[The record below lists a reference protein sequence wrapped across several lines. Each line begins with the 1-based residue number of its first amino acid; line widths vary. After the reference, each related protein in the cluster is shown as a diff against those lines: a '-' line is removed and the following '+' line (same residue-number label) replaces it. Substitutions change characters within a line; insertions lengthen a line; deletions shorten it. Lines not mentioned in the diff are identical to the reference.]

1 MKSQTLVC
9 FAVKEEAA
17 EFRKLLRDLPFANIL
32 VTGMGK
38 RNSEAAFR
46 KKLEMLQPKLVLTCG
61 FAGALNPRF
70 KIGDVV
76 FFTNDSVLEK
86 LLSDSGAV
94 AAKFFCATRVATTVS
109 EKKKLRRETN
119 ADAVEMESEIIH
131 TICGERGVP
140 CATVRVISDE
150 ANEDLPLDFNALMT
164 SDQKISFTKLAFAL
178 MKSPQTIPS
187 LIQLQKK
194 TQLAAK
200 RLAEVLKKLLRSR

>member
-17 EFRKLLRDLPFANIL
+17 ELRKFLWDFPDADIL
-32 VTGMGK
+32 VTGMG
-38 RNSEAAFR
+38 RENSETTFR
-46 KKLEMLQPKLVLTCG
+46 KQIQMLQPKLVFTCG
-61 FAGALNPRF
+61 FAGALDPKL
-70 KIGDVV
+70 KIGDVI
-76 FFTNDSVLEK
+76 FFTDDPALEK

-94 AAKFFCATRVATTVS
+94 AAKFFCATRVATTAS
-109 EKKKLRRETN
+109 EKEKLRRETN

-131 TICGERGVP
+131 EICRERGIP

-164 SDQKISFTKLAFAL
+164 RDYKISFVKLAFAL
-178 MKSPQTIPS
+178 MRSPQKIPR

-200 RLAEVLKKLLRSR
+200 RLAEVLEKLLRAR